1 MFTGSFVQQ
10 TFVPKEPAES
20 RVQQVGEG
28 GGGWNG
34 MQNLR
39 VKVSYPTVFHPLS
52 QGACGEHLLIGVFM
66 S

>member
-1 MFTGSFVQQ
+1 
-10 TFVPKEPAES
+10 
-20 RVQQVGEG
+20 
-28 GGGWNG
+28 